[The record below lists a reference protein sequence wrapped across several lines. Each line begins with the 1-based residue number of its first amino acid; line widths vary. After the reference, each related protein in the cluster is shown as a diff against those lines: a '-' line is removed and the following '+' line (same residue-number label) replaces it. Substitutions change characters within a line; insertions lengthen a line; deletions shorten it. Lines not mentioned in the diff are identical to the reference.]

1 MFFSRCYP
9 GTLQRE
15 QLCKKMITSKVTGG
29 NMDSIKANVVPL
41 IFKETNERERGE
53 YEEQLNTLIEIYG
66 DTARFARPVWVGDP
80 IPECDAIVFPQL
92 IGAAYHYTETLK
104 EYNKPAVVI
113 TSQFGT
119 VDMWDWELITYMRSR
134 GLNVFSPYNIDLGKV
149 VFRAIG
155 TKEHLKGA
163 KFLMFQDDPGEGMQA
178 YIFKRFYWWE
188 KECSEQIEK
197 AFGAKLYYKSWKEV
211 NRKAAAYDPAEAL
224 ALFESWNVPCEGL
237 SDEQKIPVGQLY
249 LAIKAEIDE
258 LGGVDGIGANCLN
271 ESMYSQTTPCL
282 IWNMLFEKYGII
294 WCCEGDTLSL
304 ISTYVLYQSLRQ
316 PIMMTNI
323 YPFLVGKAA
332 IHHEKI
338 DDFPPVDEPENYAL
352 GVHCGYAGFTPRC
365 FCCRWRVVPKV
376 LAIVNEKAHVVDAE
390 LPVGDMVLAK
400 INPTFD
406 RITVIPGKIEKYVQ
420 FPGTDSRNASLL
432 HYANGEQVMEGLPSH
447 HQLIITR
454 KQKAPISQVAK
465 VFGWELEV
473 IE

>member
-1 MFFSRCYP
+1 
-9 GTLQRE
+9 
-15 QLCKKMITSKVTGG
+15 
-29 NMDSIKANVVPL
+29 MDPLKAKIVPL
-41 IFKETNERERGE
+41 QFRETNERERNE
-53 YEEQLNTLIEIYG
+53 YKDQMGKLNELYG
-66 DTARFARPVWVGDP
+66 DTAEFLPPVFAGED
-80 IPECDAIVFPQL
+80 IPACDAIVFPQL
-92 IGAAYHYTETLK
+92 IGAAYHYVEKLRA
-104 EYNKPAVVI
+104 YDKPMIVI

-119 VDMWDWELITYMRSR
+119 VDMWDWELITYLRSH
-134 GLNVFSPYNIDLGKV
+134 GLTVFSPYNIELGKV
-149 VFRAIG
+149 ILRAIAVR
-155 TKEHLKGA
+155 EHLKGA

-197 AFGAKLYYKSWKEV
+197 AFGARLIYRSWKEV
-211 NRKAAAYDPAEAL
+211 NERAKSFDPSEAL
-224 ALFESWNVPCEGL
+224 ALFESWNIPCEGL
-237 SDEQKIPVGQLY
+237 RDEHKVPVGQLY
-249 LAIKAEIDE
+249 LAIRSVIDE
-258 LGGVDGIGANCLN
+258 LGGVEGIGANCLN

-282 IWNMLFEKYGII
+282 IWNMLFEQFGII

-338 DDFPPVDEPENYAL
+338 DDFPPVADPENHAL

-365 FCCRWRVVPKV
+365 FCRRWKVVPKV
-376 LAIVNEKAHVVDAE
+376 LEIVNEKAHVVDGE
-390 LPVGDMVLAK
+390 LPAGDMVLAK

-432 HYANGEQVMEGLPSH
+432 HYSNGEQVMEGLPSH
-447 HQLIITR
+447 HQLIITG
-454 KQKAPISQVAK
+454 KQKAPVAQVAK
-465 VFGWELEV
+465 VFGWEMEV